1 MAQLAASFGKS
12 PWWQVQ
18 EPEARLASQAG
29 LPVIMWGSLWGP
41 VSLKS
46 QGLLHSGPQ

>member
-1 MAQLAASFGKS
+1 MAPLAASFGKS

-29 LPVIMWGSLWGP
+29 LPVITWGSLWGP
-41 VSLKS
+41 VSLRS